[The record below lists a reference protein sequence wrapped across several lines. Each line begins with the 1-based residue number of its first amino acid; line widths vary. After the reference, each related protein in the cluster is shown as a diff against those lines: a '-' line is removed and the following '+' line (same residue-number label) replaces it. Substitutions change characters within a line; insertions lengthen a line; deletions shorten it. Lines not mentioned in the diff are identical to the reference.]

1 MNQAPTARET
11 LKLFKLLINMKKSIF
26 LAALVLISAGCFAQK
41 ANVSKARSLSD
52 AETPD
57 FEAARTAISEALEN
71 EETKDLANT
80 WYVAG
85 YVGYKEFDYNNLK
98 RQIGHN
104 IDYEKWGAA
113 VFESIEYWNKAYEMA
128 LIPTYDKK
136 GKAKYDTRTPK
147 NVLPKLTEYFTYQPL
162 IIAGFNAYEAQ
173 NPSLAYDMF
182 IAHLNIPEMKIF
194 QDNPEEAATL
204 LRDTSYYTCLYYA
217 GRFAYEA
224 KRYDNAIAAFQRMNS
239 EHAAANALRKEIIFA
254 NEYIYQVYMDQA
266 DTVKAIAFIQDC
278 INNFPEEPW
287 FMQNLINLY
296 ISSGQEDKAIE
307 YLDIAINREP
317 NVGQYYNS
325 KGSILARI
333 GRFEESFAAFAKA
346 IELEPN
352 NALFLESLGFAYV
365 DLGNKL
371 NDDAAYYD
379 AKEYA
384 KAKIEIDKAFQNA
397 LPYFEKAYELEPDNY
412 DFKRSLRSLYYRL
425 GMDDKYQALVD

>member
-1 MNQAPTARET
+1 
-11 LKLFKLLINMKKSIF
+11 MKKSIF

-41 ANVSKARSLSD
+41 ANVSKARGLAD

-57 FEAARTAISEALEN
+57 YAGARAAIAEALQN
-71 EETKDLANT
+71 EETKEQANT

-85 YVGYKEFDYNNLK
+85 FIGYKEFETANLN
-98 RQIGHN
+98 RQIGRN
-104 IDYEKWGAA
+104 IDFDQWGAA
-113 VFESIEYWNKAYEMA
+113 VYESVGYWDKAYELAM
-128 LIPTYDKK
+128 IPTYDKK
-136 GKAKYDTRTPK
+136 GRAKYDTRTPK
-147 NVLPKLTEYFTYQPL
+147 NILPKLQEYFMYQPL

-182 IAHLNIPEMKIF
+182 IKHVDIPELKIF
-194 QDNPEEAATL
+194 QDNQEEFAKL
-204 LRDTSYYTCLYYA
+204 VRDTSYYTCLYYA

-224 KRYDNAIAAFQRMNS
+224 KRYDEAIVTLERMNT
-239 EHAAANALRKEIIFA
+239 EHANANALRKEIIFA
-254 NEYIYQVYMDQA
+254 NEYIYQIYIEQG
-266 DTVKAIAFIQDC
+266 DTAKAVESIKKSIEL
-278 INNFPEEPW
+278 FPEEPW

-296 ISSGQEDKAIE
+296 INSGQEEKAIE

-333 GRFEESFAAFAKA
+333 GRFEESFEVFSKA

-371 NDDAAYYD
+371 NDDAAYLD
-379 AKEYA
+379 AKAYA
-384 KAKIEIDKAFQNA
+384 QAKVEIDKAFKNA

-425 GMDDKYQALVD
+425 GMDDKYQALAD